1 MAAPLYV
8 TLTIECTV
16 SLDEKEVNVGSVF
29 ATERK
34 GKYVAAA
41 SADMARIFRTARK
54 A

>member
-34 GKYVAAA
+34 GKYVAAD
-41 SADMARIFRTARK
+41 SADMPRIFRTARK